1 MVGGPARL
9 PGFLPGA
16 IGDET
21 LPGRPHI
28 EKART
33 PAGTGALASRH
44 GMATRATRIVYEQ
57 AKGIA
62 EKVSRGKCARDQN
75 ASVPTRGGVF
85 RKLEWRWMNAMP
97 LTMDM
102 GARPEAMADVPGVCE
117 LPLTRALVQYRD
129 VHEVDIPGGR
139 IQDIGLALVLDG
151 KYATAAE
158 VIDLGSASVKT
169 LDLSHELVVLDWV
182 YEPTLDYVNGL
193 LRERAEA
200 PHPGAD
206 ALAPYCFQMALRLL
220 ERIGFGPLTRSTIL
234 RIGFRDICRDLDLH
248 EGTSVRIVMAPGRI
262 TRAHLDYDSAAVVFR
277 TSSTEPDPAMEAH
290 LREAFPASRL
300 WQVTPTVGEELVS
313 YEARLSMPITLAES
327 RATLGAVRAGLADLL
342 SRFEP
347 ERFKA
352 VEQQL
357 GTFGVSETLA
367 RLRLREPRQRA
378 TPISAGADVPVASN
392 TTVH

>member
-1 MVGGPARL
+1 
-9 PGFLPGA
+9 
-16 IGDET
+16 
-21 LPGRPHI
+21 
-28 EKART
+28 
-33 PAGTGALASRH
+33 
-44 GMATRATRIVYEQ
+44 MATRATRIVYEQ

-62 EKVSRGKCARDQN
+62 EKVSRAKCAPDRN
-75 ASVPTRGGVF
+75 ASVPTRGGVC

-169 LDLSHELVVLDWV
+169 LDLSQELVVLDWV

-327 RATLGAVRAGLADLL
+327 RATLGAVRGGLADLL

-357 GTFGVSETLA
+357 GTFGVRETLA
-367 RLRLREPRQRA
+367 RLRLRDPRQRA